1 VHPFD
6 IRITL
11 YQLLLVKPLF
21 LPKLLEILRYKS
33 KTYYRLFPN

>member
-11 YQLLLVKPLF
+11 YQLLLVKRLF
-21 LPKLLEILRYKS
+21 VSKFLEILFYKN
-33 KTYYRLFPN
+33 KT